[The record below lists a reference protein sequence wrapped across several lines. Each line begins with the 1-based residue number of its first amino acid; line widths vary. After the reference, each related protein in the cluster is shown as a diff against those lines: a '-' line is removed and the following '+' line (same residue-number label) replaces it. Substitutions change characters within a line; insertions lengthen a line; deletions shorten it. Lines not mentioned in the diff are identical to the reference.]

1 MSVCRPGP
9 AQNSLLTHSQKK
21 NRPRKTGRPSNEKT
35 NGPIQKSLLTRSQKR
50 KQDRKNKTPLSPG
63 PREPRAFNIL
73 CSGSPIPI
81 PRHPPGCFFLCWV
94 PSRAPA
100 RNHYSLTRRK
110 KTGQEKQA
118 GRVMKKQMPLLFF
131 HYSLRTTNRKSS
143 SCSLTGFRQR

>member
-1 MSVCRPGP
+1 MSVCRPIP

-21 NRPRKTGRPSNEKT
+21 TGPEKQAGRVMKKQMAPARNHYSLARTKNRPA
-35 NGPIQKSLLTRSQKR
+35 
-50 KQDRKNKTPLSPG
+50 KNKPPLSPG

-81 PRHPPGCFFLCWV
+81 PRQPPGCFFLGWV

-110 KTGQEKQA
+110 KNRPGKTGRPSNEK
-118 GRVMKKQMPLLFF
+118 
-131 HYSLRTTNRKSS
+131 TNRPSQKSL
-143 SCSLTGFRQR
+143 LTHSQKKTGPQKQKAPQPRL